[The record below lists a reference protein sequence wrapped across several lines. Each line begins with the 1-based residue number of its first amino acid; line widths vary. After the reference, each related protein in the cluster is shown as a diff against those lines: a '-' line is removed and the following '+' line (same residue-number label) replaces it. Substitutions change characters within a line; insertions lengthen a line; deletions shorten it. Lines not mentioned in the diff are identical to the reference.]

1 MLLTYTWAK
10 AIDTVGSRL
19 GVPGD
24 PGSISRNVSLTAN
37 RGRGDADIPHRFAG
51 TAGYETPF
59 GPGKPYLTDNVWGKI
74 LGGWSFNGILTFQGG
89 CWITALIPTD
99 RLDVGSTASSRPDVV
114 RNPNLATSER
124 TVGRWFDT
132 TALALPPAFTYGN
145 AGRSIIEA
153 PGLANLDFAL
163 LREFRTSETTR
174 LEFRYEL
181 FNAMNHANYGLPGL
195 NFGTADFGVIGSA
208 LPARQMQFGLKF
220 YF

>member
-1 MLLTYTWAK
+1 
-10 AIDTVGSRL
+10 
-19 GVPGD
+19 
-24 PGSISRNVSLTAN
+24 
-37 RGRGDADIPHRFAG
+37 
-51 TAGYETPF
+51 
-59 GPGKPYLTDNVWGKI
+59 
-74 LGGWSFNGILTFQGG
+74 
-89 CWITALIPTD
+89 
-99 RLDVGSTASSRPDVV
+99 
-114 RNPNLATSER
+114 
-124 TVGRWFDT
+124 
-132 TALALPPAFTYGN
+132 
-145 AGRSIIEA
+145 A